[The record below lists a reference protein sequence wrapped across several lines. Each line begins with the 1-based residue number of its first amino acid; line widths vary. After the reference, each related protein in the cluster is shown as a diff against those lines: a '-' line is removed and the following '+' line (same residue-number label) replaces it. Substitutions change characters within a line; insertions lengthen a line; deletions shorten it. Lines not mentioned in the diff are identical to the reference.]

1 MDAQKARKKSTY
13 LPADFQGMNERQKKE
28 VAVINMWLSPKSKTT
43 RKNYLYLYESLKS
56 YVPGLSIWEL
66 DTVHFSAFFTK
77 ISVGKTKR
85 TMALYRSIF
94 MSLMEYA
101 VKLGLASSNPILKT
115 TEYKYTRNLRS
126 RVLVEEDVLKLIEK
140 TEGRNRAILMLLYHT
155 GMRVSELAQLKW
167 SHFFYEPEKVRIEV
181 LGKGDKVRHIF
192 LRYSVFHEI
201 RSLLI
206 EKVQDE
212 SCNYL
217 VVSSQMGPY
226 QEKFVVEKK
235 EGGGLTRR
243 ALWEVVQKESKRIL
257 GKGISPHM
265 LRHSHASVSISKGAP
280 IHVLQNTLGHSSLST
295 TQVYLHVVGNESS
308 SDWL

>member
-1 MDAQKARKKSTY
+1 MDTQKTRQKKAY
-13 LPADFQGMNERQKKE
+13 LPTNFGDLNEWQKKE
-28 VAVINMWLSPKSKTT
+28 VAVINMWLSPKSKIT
-43 RKNYLYLYESLKS
+43 RKNYVYLYEALRA
-56 YVPGLSIWEL
+56 YVPGIPVWEL
-66 DTVHFSAFFTK
+66 DTVHFAAFFTK
-77 ISVGKTKR
+77 ISVGKSKR

-94 MSLMEYA
+94 MSLMEY
-101 VKLGLASSNPILKT
+101 VMKLGLAPLNPVLKT
-115 TEYKYTRNLRS
+115 VEYKYTRNLRS

-140 TEGRNRAILMLLYHT
+140 SEGRNRAIILLLYHT

-192 LRYSVFHEI
+192 LRYGVFHEI
-201 RSLLI
+201 QCLLMEEVP
-206 EKVQDE
+206 EKSQ
-212 SCNYL
+212 NYL
-217 VVSSQMGPY
+217 VVSAQMGPY
-226 QEKFVVEKK
+226 QEKFVIGKK

-265 LRHSHASVSISKGAP
+265 LRHSHASVSILKGAP

-295 TQVYLHVVGNESS
+295 TQVYLHVIGNESS